1 MIASI
6 TRGKDAGAL
15 GVYLHGP
22 GRHNEHAYNERV
34 AGMVIAGSV
43 PVTDPTKPGQW
54 VANMRRAYRG
64 RDDVSRPVWQCS
76 LRTAPGDRRLSD
88 AEWADAAQA
97 FAERLGFDQHP
108 WVAVRHADDH
118 IHLAVSRVAHD
129 GRVWLGRH
137 DYRTTQDARRELE
150 VELGLVQAPL
160 RRGVSSERTP
170 ITQVQPGEYRM
181 FTDAGR
187 HPPRAVLAGQVL
199 AAANTAAGRGR
210 DAFEAEL
217 RDRGIDFAVNQA
229 TMGTVSGYRFAVPT
243 TAHADHNG
251 EQVWFKASQLDKKLA
266 WRQLSQVLEPLPQ
279 VLGEQEFT
287 RRHTAELTQRAQQA
301 RAGRI
306 TEQWAETGNPP
317 VEQVA
322 TTLSQ
327 ARTHLDT
334 LDPQLTAARR
344 VVEQQVRAAAGELG
358 TAQQQ
363 VYSSGRL
370 GRGRAQHR
378 FDQLA
383 ATHSER
389 LGVPVTGPDGRQR
402 DYTAIYDHVLT
413 THHGDLLT
421 DRAHWAQVAT
431 TATAQMAVWE
441 KIQQNNPD
449 YGPHGP
455 QAVRL
460 AAIMFQPHSPQQRAY
475 RAYLSDLPAPLVYPE
490 GEPDPVG
497 EQVLTHLADPGQHT
511 ARQQRLADNRAAI
524 GDYQRRRTP
533 PPAARTTRRTPPVPS
548 RFTPSP
554 AANRNQDRGRG
565 HGR

>member
-1 MIASI
+1 VISSI

-34 AGMVIAGSV
+34 AGMVIAGSI

-64 RDDVSRPVWQCS
+64 RDDVVRPVWQCS
-76 LRTAPGDRRLSD
+76 LRTAPEDRRLSD
-88 AEWADAAQA
+88 AEWADAAQV

-118 IHLAVSRVAHD
+118 IHLALSRAAHD

-137 DYRTTQDARRELE
+137 DYRTTQDARRALE
-150 VELGLVQAPL
+150 TELGLVQAPL

-181 FTDAGR
+181 FADAGR
-187 HPPRAVLAGQVL
+187 HAPRAVLAGQVL

-210 DAFEAEL
+210 EVFEAEL
-217 RDRGIDFAVNQA
+217 TERGIDFAVNQA
-229 TMGTVSGYRFAVPT
+229 STGTVSGYRFAAPT
-243 TAHADHNG
+243 TTHADSQG

-287 RRHTAELTQRAQQA
+287 RQHDVELEQRAQQA

-306 TEQWAETGNPP
+306 TEQWAQTGNPP

-322 TTLSQ
+322 STLTE
-327 ARTHLDT
+327 ARTQLAT
-334 LDPQLTAARR
+334 LDPQLTAARAT
-344 VVEQQVRAAAGELG
+344 VEQQVRAAAGELG
-358 TAQQQ
+358 TAQHAM
-363 VYSSGRL
+363 YTAGRL
-370 GRGRAQHR
+370 GRSRAQHR
-378 FDQLA
+378 FDRLA

-389 LGVPVTGPDGRQR
+389 LGVPVTSPDGRQR
-402 DYTAIYDHVLT
+402 SFTAIYDHVLA
-413 THHGDLLT
+413 THYGELLA
-421 DRAHWAQVAT
+421 DRSHWAQVSA

-449 YGPHGP
+449 HGAYGA

-460 AAIMFQPHSPQQRAY
+460 AMMFQRDTPQQRAY
-475 RAYLSDLPAPLVYPE
+475 RTYLSELPAPLVYPE
-490 GEPDPVG
+490 GEPHPVG
-497 EQVLTHLADPGQHT
+497 AQLLAHLADPDIREH
-511 ARQQRLADNRAAI
+511 RQQRLQENLEAI
-524 GDYQRRRTP
+524 GDYQHHRTP
-533 PPAARTTRRTPPVPS
+533 PPVARTTRRTPQAPS
-548 RFTPSP
+548 RYTPSP

-565 HGR
+565 R

>member
-1 MIASI
+1 VIASI
-6 TRGKDAGAL
+6 TRGRDAGAL

-22 GRHNEHAYNERV
+22 GRHNEHAYNTRV
-34 AGMVIAGSV
+34 HGMVIAGSV
-43 PVTDPTKPGQW
+43 SVTDPSKPGQW

-64 RDDVSRPVWQCS
+64 RDDVVRPVWQAS

-137 DYRTTQDARRELE
+137 DYRSTQDARRALE

-181 FTDAGR
+181 FADAGH
-187 HPPRAVLAGQVL
+187 HPPRVVLAGQVL
-199 AAANTAAGRGR
+199 AAANTAAGQGR
-210 DAFEAEL
+210 DVFEAEL
-217 RDRGIDFAVNQA
+217 TERGINFAVNQA
-229 TMGTVSGYRFAVPT
+229 STGTVSGYRFAAPATV
-243 TAHADHNG
+243 HADRNG

-279 VLGEQEFT
+279 VQGEQEFT

-306 TEQWAETGNPP
+306 AEHWADTGYQP

-322 TTLSQ
+322 ATLSQ
-327 ARTHLDT
+327 ARIQLGT
-334 LDPQLTAARR
+334 LDPQLAAARAT
-344 VVEQQVRAAAGELG
+344 VEQQVRAAAGELG

-363 VYSSGRL
+363 VYSAGRV

-378 FDQLA
+378 FDRLA
-383 ATHSER
+383 GTHSER

-402 DYTAIYDHVLT
+402 NYTALFDQVLT
-413 THHGDLLT
+413 THYGELLGE
-421 DRAHWAQVAT
+421 RARWAQVAA
-431 TATAQMAVWE
+431 TATGQMAVWE

-449 YGPHGP
+449 HGAYGAK
-455 QAVRL
+455 AVRL
-460 AAIMFQPHSPQQRAY
+460 AMMFQRDTPQQRAY
-475 RAYLSDLPAPLVYPE
+475 RTYLSELPAPLVYPE

-497 EQVLTHLADPGQHT
+497 AQLLTHLTDPDIREH
-511 ARQQRLADNRAAI
+511 RQQRLQQNLQAI
-524 GDYQRRRTP
+524 NAYQHHRTP
-533 PPAARTTRRTPPVPS
+533 PPPARTTPRTPPTPS
-548 RFTPSP
+548 RYTPP

>member
-22 GRHNEHAYNERV
+22 GRHNEHAYNNRV
-34 AGMVIAGSV
+34 HGMVIAGSV

-76 LRTAPGDRRLSD
+76 LRTAPDDRRLSD
-88 AEWADAAQA
+88 AEWADAAQM

-118 IHLAVSRVAHD
+118 IHLALSRVAHD

-137 DYRTTQDARRELE
+137 DYRTTQDARRALE
-150 VELGLVQAPL
+150 TELGLVQAPL
-160 RRGVSSERTP
+160 RRGLSSERTP

-181 FTDAGR
+181 FTDAGQ

-217 RDRGIDFAVNQA
+217 TERGIAFAVNQA
-229 TMGTVSGYRFAVPT
+229 STGTVSGYRFAAPT

-279 VLGEQEFT
+279 VLGEKEFT
-287 RRHTAELTQRAQQA
+287 RQHTAELTQRAQQV

-306 TEQWAETGNPP
+306 TDQWAQTGYPP

-322 TTLSQ
+322 TTLAE
-327 ARTHLDT
+327 ARTQLATLDT
-334 LDPQLTAARR
+334 QLAAARGT
-344 VVEQQVRAAAGELG
+344 VEQQVREAAGQLT
-358 TAQQQ
+358 TAQQA
-363 VYSSGRL
+363 VYSAGRL

-378 FDQLA
+378 FERLA
-383 ATHSER
+383 TTHSER

-402 DYTAIYDHVLT
+402 DYTAIFDHVLT
-413 THHGDLLT
+413 THYGELLG
-421 DRAHWAQVAT
+421 DRAQWAQVTA
-431 TATAQMAVWE
+431 TATAQMTAWE
-441 KIQQNNPD
+441 KIQQDNPD
-449 YGPHGP
+449 YGAHGP

-460 AAIMFQPHSPQQRAY
+460 AAMMFQPHSPQQRAY
-475 RAYLSDLPAPLVYPE
+475 RTYLAALPAPLVYPE

-497 EQVLTHLADPGQHT
+497 AQLLTHLTDPDQHT
-511 ARQQRLADNRAAI
+511 ARQQRLADNRAAL

-533 PPAARTTRRTPPVPS
+533 PPVARTARRTPSAPT
-548 RFTPSP
+548 RFTPPP
-554 AANRNQDRGRG
+554 AANRNQDLGRGR
-565 HGR
+565 

>member
-1 MIASI
+1 VIASI

-22 GRHNEHAYNERV
+22 GRHNEHAYNNRV
-34 AGMVIAGSV
+34 HGMVIAGSV

-64 RDDVSRPVWQCS
+64 RDDVARPVWQCS

-118 IHLAVSRVAHD
+118 IHLALSRVAHD

-137 DYRTTQDARRELE
+137 DYRSTQDARRELE
-150 VELGLVQAPL
+150 VDLGLTQAPL
-160 RRGVSSERTP
+160 RRDVSSERTP

-181 FTDAGR
+181 FADAGR
-187 HPPRAVLAGQVL
+187 HAPRAVLAGQVL

-210 DAFEAEL
+210 EVFEAEL
-217 RDRGIDFAVNQA
+217 RDRGIDFALNQA
-229 TMGTVSGYRFAVPT
+229 STGTVSGYRFAAPA

-266 WRQLSQVLEPLPQ
+266 WRQLAHVLEPLPQ
-279 VLGEQEFT
+279 VLDEREFT
-287 RRHTAELTQRAQQA
+287 RQHTAELTQRARQA

-306 TEQWAETGNPP
+306 AEQWADTGYPP

-322 TTLSQ
+322 STLAE
-327 ARTHLDT
+327 ARTHLVT
-334 LDPQLTAARR
+334 LDTQLTAARAT
-344 VVEQQVRAAAGELG
+344 VEQQVRVAAGELG

-363 VYSSGRL
+363 VYTAGRL

-378 FDQLA
+378 FERLA

-389 LGVPVTGPDGRQR
+389 LGVPVTSPDGRQR
-402 DYTAIYDHVLT
+402 SYTAIFDHVLT
-413 THHGDLLT
+413 THHGELLG
-421 DRAHWAQVAT
+421 DRDHWAQVSA
-431 TATAQMAVWE
+431 TATAQMAAWE

-449 YGPHGP
+449 HGAYGAS
-455 QAVRL
+455 AVRV
-460 AAIMFQPHSPQQRAY
+460 AAMFQRDTPQQRAY
-475 RAYLSDLPAPLVYPE
+475 RTYLSELPAPLVYPE

-497 EQVLTHLADPGQHT
+497 AQLLTHLADPDIAEH
-511 ARQQRLADNRAAI
+511 RQQRLRQNLQAI
-524 GDYQRRRTP
+524 GAYQHHRTP
-533 PPAARTTRRTPPVPS
+533 PPPARTTRSTPPAPS
-548 RFTPSP
+548 RYTPP

-565 HGR
+565 R

>member
-1 MIASI
+1 VIASI

-34 AGMVIAGSV
+34 AGMVIAGSI

-54 VANMRRAYRG
+54 VSNMRRAYRG
-64 RDDVSRPVWQCS
+64 RDDVARPVWQCS

-88 AEWADAAQA
+88 AEWADAAQI

-118 IHLAVSRVAHD
+118 IHLALSRVAHD

-137 DYRTTQDARRELE
+137 DYRATQDARRALE
-150 VELGLVQAPL
+150 TELGLTQAPL
-160 RRGVSSERTP
+160 RRGVSSERTEV
-170 ITQVQPGEYRM
+170 TQVRAGEYRM

-187 HPPRAVLAGQVL
+187 HAPRAVLAGQVL

-210 DAFEAEL
+210 EVFEAEL
-217 RDRGIDFAVNQA
+217 TERGIDFAVNQA
-229 TMGTVSGYRFAVPT
+229 STGTVSGYRFAAPT
-243 TAHADHNG
+243 IAHADHNG

-266 WRQLSQVLEPLPQ
+266 WRQLSHVLEPLPQ
-279 VLGEQEFT
+279 VQGEQEFT
-287 RRHTAELTQRAQQA
+287 RQHTAELTQRAQQA

-306 TEQWAETGNPP
+306 TEQWADTGYPP

-327 ARTHLDT
+327 ARTQLDT
-334 LDPQLTAARR
+334 LNLQLAAARAT
-344 VVEQQVRAAAGELG
+344 VEQQVREAAGELADAQHAVY
-358 TAQQQ
+358 TA
-363 VYSSGRL
+363 GRW

-378 FDQLA
+378 FDRLA
-383 ATHSER
+383 AAHSER
-389 LGVPVTGPDGRQR
+389 LGVPVTSPDGRQR
-402 DYTAIYDHVLT
+402 SYTAIYDHVLST
-413 THHGDLLT
+413 RHGELLT
-421 DRAHWAQVAT
+421 GRAHWAQVTSAAT
-431 TATAQMAVWE
+431 GQLAAWE

-460 AAIMFQPHSPQQRAY
+460 AAIMYQPHSPQQRAY
-475 RAYLSDLPAPLVYPE
+475 RTYLSALPAPLVYPE

-497 EQVLTHLADPGQHT
+497 AQLLTHLADPDIREH
-511 ARQQRLADNRAAI
+511 RQQRLQQNLEAVKA
-524 GDYQRRRTP
+524 YQHHRTP
-533 PPAARTTRRTPPVPS
+533 PPATQTTRRTPPAPS
-548 RFTPSP
+548 RYTPP

-565 HGR
+565 R